1 MNQTAQSWWFIFY
14 KDQLLLEKKE
24 RVCQNALI
32 YRFTPVTDSCNRG
45 KFLKKGVLTQP
56 PCKES
61 SPIVIK
67 EETTVHNITTLE
79 RRNCKAFSLSSPIEE
94 SEQWVMIG
102 LRASYEYLPL
112 SHYQTAGKAHEILHW
127 DRNSRFCSACGTP
140 MEQKESIMKRCPK
153 CDREVYPSISTA
165 ILVLVRK
172 KDSLLLV
179 HARNFKGTFNSL
191 VAGFLETGETLEE
204 CVAREVKE
212 ETGLDVK
219 NITYFGNQ
227 PWPYPSGL
235 MVGFIADYAGGEI
248 NLQDEELS
256 SGDFY
261 TRDNLPELPRK
272 LSLARKM
279 IDWWIEHPNEQYGIN
294 GLG

>member
-1 MNQTAQSWWFIFY
+1 MVYIPSHVEKA
-14 KDQLLLEKKE
+14 LLL
-24 RVCQNALI
+24 L
-32 YRFTPVTDSCNRG
+32 
-45 KFLKKGVLTQP
+45 LKKKQP
-56 PCKES
+56 YTISLHWKGETARL
-61 SPIVIK
+61 SP
-67 EETTVHNITTLE
+67 
-79 RRNCKAFSLSSPIEE
+79 SP
-94 SEQWVMIG
+94 
-102 LRASYEYLPL
+102 LPL
-112 SHYQTAGKAHEILHW
+112 KNRS
-127 DRNSRFCSACGTP
+127 N
-140 MEQKESIMKRCPK
+140 ESIMKRCPK
-153 CDREVYPSISTA
+153 CGREVYPSISTA

-279 IDWWIEHPNEQYGIN
+279 IDWWIEHPNE
-294 GLG
+294 